1 MKMIKYGSSLNH
13 ISEDVNFWIKLK
25 GLLKGTVKNVF
36 EVAFFFNPGGSLHM
50 GYIHCYSICFIN
62 FTWFVFFFILI

>member
-1 MKMIKYGSSLNH
+1 MIKYGSSLNH

-36 EVAFFFNPGGSLHM
+36 EVAFFSIQEEVYIWATFTAIPFALLISLDL
-50 GYIHCYSICFIN
+50 CSFL
-62 FTWFVFFFILI
+62 F